1 MFKVLEVEDSVRV
14 PPEMFE
20 MELEE
25 SIGESLQEKFG
36 GFFSPDLG
44 IVLNLESVEEIGEG
58 KMVPEDGGVFYPAR
72 FRLLIFMPEEHEVVH
87 GEVVDITE
95 FGAFVRIGPVDA
107 MTHISQI
114 MNDYV
119 SYDKKNSTLV
129 GRDRKNTLKE
139 GDMVRARV
147 ISISFTKDNR
157 VGLTMRQPGLGALKW
172 FEGRE
177 EEPAKPKPKEPPK
190 PHSRE
195 EVKEPEKPESP
206 KEPEKPKEVKPVEKE
221 TKPEKAEPKP
231 DEKKVAPKEPAKEEK
246 KPEKT
251 EKTEEKHD

>member
-25 SIGESLQEKFG
+25 SIGESIQEKFG

-119 SYDKKNSTLV
+119 SYDKKNSVLV
-129 GRDRKNTLKE
+129 GRDTKNVLKE
-139 GDMVRARV
+139 GDLVRARI

-157 VGLTMRQPGLGALKW
+157 MGLTMRQPGLGAVKW
-172 FEGRE
+172 IDAKKEAQ
-177 EEPAKPKPKEPPK
+177 AKPPQPK
-190 PHSRE
+190 
-195 EVKEPEKPESP
+195 
-206 KEPEKPKEVKPVEKE
+206 
-221 TKPEKAEPKP
+221 
-231 DEKKVAPKEPAKEEK
+231 KEEK
-246 KPEKT
+246 KAIPMPVVKPEQPAKK
-251 EKTEEKHD
+251 EPDKKEGDA